1 MNLEAPSVPKSAA
14 RNQRAGGQIATSKM
28 DSPAIRSEAAR
39 FVEEMLCWIRREFF
53 AQHSDKRFYQERLI
67 LIQAITWPARWMNER
82 GASLPASGYRR
93 SFGTVV
99 EAIKR
104 KSNRAKI
111 RRSSVYFLHSVRSK

>member
-28 DSPAIRSEAAR
+28 DSPAIRPEAAR

-53 AQHSDKRFYQERLI
+53 AQHSDKRFYQERSI

-99 EAIKR
+99 GA
-104 KSNRAKI
+104 SNAKATE
-111 RRSSVYFLHSVRSK
+111 RRS